1 MEYSMNQFY
10 LLCIFLVSG
19 IIIGI
24 LFDFFRILRRSF
36 KTPDAI
42 TYIQDILF
50 WLLTGAFLLYIIF
63 YFSLGEIRLYMFVSL
78 LVRFC
83 LLYFYNQQ
91 IRYFFKC

>member
-78 LVRFC
+78 LVRFY
-83 LLYFYNQQ
+83 LLYSYNKQ
-91 IRYFFKC
+91 IHYFFKC